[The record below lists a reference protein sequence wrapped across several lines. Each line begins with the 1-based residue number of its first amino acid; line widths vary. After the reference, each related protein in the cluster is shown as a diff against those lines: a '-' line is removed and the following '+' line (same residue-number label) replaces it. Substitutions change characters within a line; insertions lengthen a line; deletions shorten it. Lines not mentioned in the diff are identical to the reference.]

1 VGPDWIDPRS
11 AERSL
16 LHKEARKDLER
27 ERMEQAAKSRLNR
40 ILKGLPADQA
50 QHMLIQI
57 EALCQQ
63 AEEKTAA

>member
-1 VGPDWIDPRS
+1 
-11 AERSL
+11 
-16 LHKEARKDLER
+16 
-27 ERMEQAAKSRLNR
+27 MEQAAKSRLNR